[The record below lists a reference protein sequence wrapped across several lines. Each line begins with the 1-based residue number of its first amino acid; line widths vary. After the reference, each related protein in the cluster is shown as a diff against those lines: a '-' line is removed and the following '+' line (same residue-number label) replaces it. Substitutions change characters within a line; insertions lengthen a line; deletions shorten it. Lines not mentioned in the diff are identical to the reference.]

1 MNVMIIIPAFNEEKH
16 IKDVVNTALKY
27 GDVIVVDDGSSD
39 NTSENARSSGVKVI
53 VTKTNKGKGNAIKTG
68 IKEALK
74 SSYDVFIF
82 LDGDG
87 QHDPNLIPEF
97 LEKLDN
103 ADIVIGSRFLKQE
116 IKNMPSQRRLS
127 NLITT
132 KLISFISKKP
142 LTDSQSGFRGV
153 SKKIAETFL
162 KSPYDDY
169 RFESDVLIKSPNK
182 IKYDEVSIPVIYND
196 EVSSIRNTHTIKYIL
211 FISKA
216 VFIYIYNKII
226 NFKG

>member
-1 MNVMIIIPAFNEEKH
+1 M
-16 IKDVVNTALKY
+16 
-27 GDVIVVDDGSSD
+27 
-39 NTSENARSSGVKVI
+39 
-53 VTKTNKGKGNAIKTG
+53 AI
-68 IKEALK
+68 
-74 SSYDVFIF
+74 FIF

-87 QHDPNLIPEF
+87 QHDPNLIPKF
-97 LEKLDN
+97 LEKLDS

-116 IKNMPSQRRLS
+116 LKNMPPQRRLS

-142 LTDSQSGFRGV
+142 LTDSQSGFRGA

-169 RFESDVLIKSPNK
+169 RFESDVLINSTNK
-182 IKYDEVSIPVIYND
+182 INYDEVSIPIIYND
-196 EVSSIRNTHTIKYIL
+196 EVSSIKSTHTIKYIL

-216 VFIYIYNKII
+216 MIIYVYKKIT
-226 NFKG
+226 NFK